1 MRGGKQQQTAKRE
14 KETNTCLYRRPGDSR
29 TGSVS
34 GAEPTAAEA
43 FDAINAAA
51 QEEAELARAAALAAA
66 TGGGSRKD
74 KDHNLKQIM
83 QERFDLYKVV
93 TGI

>member
-1 MRGGKQQQTAKRE
+1 M
-14 KETNTCLYRRPGDSR
+14 
-29 TGSVS
+29 S

-83 QERFDLYKVV
+83 QERFDLYKVYQGFKTKKV
-93 TGI
+93 

>member
-1 MRGGKQQQTAKRE
+1 MENNNRLQKER
-14 KETNTCLYRRPGDSR
+14 ETNTCLYRRPGDSR

-34 GAEPTAAEA
+34 GAEPTAAAEA
-43 FDAINAAA
+43 FDAVHAAA
-51 QEEAELARAAALAAA
+51 QEEAELARVAALAAA

-83 QERFDLYKVV
+83 QERFDLYKV
-93 TGI
+93 TGIFK

>member
-1 MRGGKQQQTAKRE
+1 M
-14 KETNTCLYRRPGDSR
+14 
-29 TGSVS
+29 S

-83 QERFDLYKVV
+83 QERFDLYKV
-93 TGI
+93 TSSGIENKKKLSIASMDMLL

>member
-1 MRGGKQQQTAKRE
+1 MSSGKQQQTGKKER
-14 KETNTCLYRRPGDSR
+14 ETNTCLYRRPGDSR